1 MIEINRTKSVCNK
14 KRRFVDRE
22 NRRFPSVSWAG
33 NLVKMKI
40 YQRI

>member
-1 MIEINRTKSVCNK
+1 MIEIDRTKSVSSK

-22 NRRFPSVSWAG
+22 NRGFPSVSWAG
-33 NLVKMKI
+33 NLLKMKI